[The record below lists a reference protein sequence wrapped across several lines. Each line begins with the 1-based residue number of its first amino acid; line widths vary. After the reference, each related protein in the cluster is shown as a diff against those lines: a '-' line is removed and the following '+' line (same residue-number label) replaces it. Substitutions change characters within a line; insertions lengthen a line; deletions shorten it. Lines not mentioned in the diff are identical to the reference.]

1 MDFEEFRKQK
11 QAKADAKEKGPK
23 PPEVLANGKPS
34 DWIDGFGPSGP
45 TNPKVKG
52 FMLGRYRKKKVDPS
66 TLERPDNYERTRHN
80 SEANQRNTQAELEL
94 ERKRAQLAKM
104 QADLEAALEQQ
115 REAEVAARRAAEGF
129 GSIKGRQRY

>member
-11 QAKADAKEKGPK
+11 QAKADAAKKAKEGPA
-23 PPEVLANGKPS
+23 PLANGKPAE
-34 DWIDGFGPSGP
+34 WVDGFGPSGP

-52 FMLGRYRKKKVDPS
+52 FMLGRYRKKRVDPS
-66 TLERPDNYERTRHN
+66 TLQRPENYEATRHK
-80 SEANQRNTQAELEL
+80 SEAAQRNTKAELDL
-94 ERKRAQLAKM
+94 ERKKAQLAKM
-104 QADLEAALEQQ
+104 QAELEEAQEKQ